1 MDSPTRVTQAGEKYI
16 LRFDAALKAELKAR
30 AAQNR
35 RSLNAELLLLIE
47 TGLSASD
54 QRAQQKQLPSR

>member
-1 MDSPTRVTQAGEKYI
+1 MDSPTRAAQAGEKYI
-16 LRFDAALKAELKAR
+16 LRFDAGLKAKLKAR

-47 TGLSASD
+47 SGLAATEMPAD
-54 QRAQQKQLPSR
+54 KPQA

>member
-1 MDSPTRVTQAGEKYI
+1 MDSPTRAAQAGEKYI
-16 LRFDAALKAELKAR
+16 LRFDAGLKAELKAR

-47 TGLSASD
+47 KGLA
-54 QRAQQKQLPSR
+54 ATEMHAVKPHG